1 MIHGSLVVTVSD
13 NGKGFDQ
20 ERTRPRGLT
29 GFGLKNMAE
38 RAAAI
43 QADIKVEQ
51 LPESGTRI
59 TVTKKIDL
67 E

>member
-1 MIHGSLVVTVSD
+1 VIEGYLIVTVSD

-38 RAAAI
+38 RASAI
-43 QADIKVEQ
+43 QADLKFEQ
-51 LPESGTRI
+51 VPDSGTRI
-59 TVTKKIDL
+59 TVTKKIGP